1 MHTLEAA
8 FYVPMSQT
16 TQASQTA
23 AHLHAAAEAARQI
36 AADRDAAGTIPEA
49 DAPRAAPADWIRG
62 IAAGLSAA
70 GLTTVIAET
79 SAGLDLTATA
89 RRPGCKDAEVVI
101 DEDGYAELCW
111 WTDQAATPAAA
122 TAALAR
128 VLAAALAGS
137 PAVADGAS

>member
-1 MHTLEAA
+1 MEL
-8 FYVPMSQT
+8 PQ
-16 TQASQTA
+16 
-23 AHLHAAAEAARQI
+23 R
-36 AADRDAAGTIPEA
+36 PEA
-49 DAPRAAPADWIRG
+49 PARAPADWIRG

-70 GLTTVIAET
+70 GLSTVIAET

-89 RRPGCKDAEVVI
+89 CRSGRRGAEVII
-101 DEDGYAELCW
+101 DEDGYAELRW